1 MNVGSVAGG
10 VGTGNSGMGR
20 RKDASEI
27 LGLPGS
33 AEEGVHE
40 YAECKDETI
49 RGGRCT
55 TLETLRERKEP
66 ELPES
71 KCNK

>member
-33 AEEGVHE
+33 AGGVHE

-55 TLETLRERKEP
+55 PLETLREKKEH